1 MTQLVI
7 LRMGSIDL
15 MLSKLNSS
23 HPNTQ
28 FTYKVEEEK
37 TLSFLGVLL
46 ITSENFI
53 ETKVYQKPI
62 NNDIYLSWVTFT
74 PNTWKRRTSRTLIE
88 PG

>member
-1 MTQLVI
+1 MYALKRKILEKLKQLFKPDLNQLFMTQLVM

-15 MLSKLNSS
+15 MLSKFNSS

-46 ITSENFI
+46 ITNENFI
-53 ETKVYQKPI
+53 EIKFIKNQ
-62 NNDIYLSWVTFT
+62 
-74 PNTWKRRTSRTLIE
+74 
-88 PG
+88 